1 MNLRHL
7 RTFVAIADCGGVARA
22 AGRLN
27 LTQSAASRQIQA
39 LETELEVALFDRIG
53 RRIQLTS
60 DGEELLARSRRLLS
74 DAESL
79 GERARALK
87 SGQTGTLR
95 VGATPHVIETLL
107 SGFLKHFR
115 RGHPGVDVH
124 LTEEG
129 GAHLANRLERRDVQ
143 LAHMPAGD
151 ERFYGRLLY
160 PMHLLVL
167 VPKKHRLSGHSVVD
181 VSELEDE
188 PLLLLGPDFGSHQW
202 FKAACH
208 IGRIRP
214 RVLLESSAP
223 HTLVALAA
231 VGYGVAIMPSNAQIP
246 NGKIHAMPVVHD
258 KASIGTWSMIAWD
271 PRRFLAPYA
280 EQFVD
285 ELVAHVRQDYP
296 GRDVVARAPP
306 LPRPKLPAG

>member
-7 RTFVAIADCGGVARA
+7 RTFVAVADCGGIARA

-27 LTQSAASRQIQA
+27 LTQPAASRQIQA
-39 LETELEVALFDRIG
+39 LETELEVGLFDRIG

-60 DGEELLARSRRLLS
+60 EGEELLARSRRLLS
-74 DAESL
+74 DADSL

-95 VGATPHVIETLL
+95 VGATPHVIETLV
-107 SGFLKHFR
+107 SGFLKHYR

-124 LTEEG
+124 LTEQG

-151 ERFYGRLLY
+151 ERFHGRLLY

-167 VPKKHRLSGHSVVD
+167 VSKEHRLSGHSVVD

-202 FKAACH
+202 FKAACQ
-208 IGRIRP
+208 IARVRP

-246 NGKIHAMPVVHD
+246 KAKIRAMPVVHD
-258 KASIGTWSMIAWD
+258 KASIGKWSMIAWD